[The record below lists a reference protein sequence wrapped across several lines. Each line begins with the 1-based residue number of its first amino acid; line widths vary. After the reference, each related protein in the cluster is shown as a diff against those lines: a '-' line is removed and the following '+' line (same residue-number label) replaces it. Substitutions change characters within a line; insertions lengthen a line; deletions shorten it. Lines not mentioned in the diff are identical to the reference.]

1 MASVAYPADSRKEAR
16 TMEFK
21 QVVGNRRS
29 IRFFDPD
36 KPVERE
42 KIQTILET
50 ARLASSAVN
59 AHWLRAIVVERD
71 KIPPEK
77 LAQLKTPVAALTLDL
92 APVHI
97 YFFVDLGIVNKVKGS
112 RLKELV
118 DVGAL
123 APTHGWSHKFVD
135 DFVYPQILEPMTK
148 NLQGYIGAAFA
159 DAGGAAQ
166 NALLAAFD
174 EGLGACLNTPN
185 PMLTKQVFG
194 VPDDWQSLWVMLV
207 GYPAESADG
216 GGQRPRPDFEE
227 LYFEGEYGK
236 PFKRDQKVVEKLKK
250 AKMIQD
256 PAPLPGRMDEIRRL
270 AEQFDLPM

>member
-1 MASVAYPADSRKEAR
+1 
-16 TMEFK
+16 MEFK
-21 QVVGNRRS
+21 EVVGRRRS

-36 KPVERE
+36 RPVERE

-50 ARLASSAVN
+50 ARLASCAVN
-59 AHWLRAIVVERD
+59 AQWLRAIVVERD
-71 KIPPEK
+71 KLPPDK
-77 LAQLKTPVAALTLDL
+77 LNMLKTPVAALALDL

-97 YFFVDLGIVNKVKGS
+97 YFFVDMGTVNRVKGS
-112 RLKELV
+112 RLRQLV

-148 NLQGYIGAAFA
+148 NQVGYTGAAFA

-185 PMLTKQVFG
+185 PMLTAQVFG
-194 VPDDWQSLWVMLV
+194 VPEDWVSLWVMLV
-207 GYPAESADG
+207 GYPSESPEA

-236 PFKRDQKVVEKLKK
+236 PFKRDPAVVERLKE
-250 AKMIQD
+250 AKMITA
-256 PAPLPGRMDEIRRL
+256 PAPLPGRTEEIRRL
-270 AEQFDLPM
+270 AEEYGLPI